1 MISTILRAAAILA
14 SLVLLASFAL
24 FAIDQAGGA
33 SNQAQAE
40 VAAAGNQ
47 TVGPPIRGA
56 GSKTGFRGT
65 VDSVA
70 GDLVSPFH
78 AWAPGPDGS
87 WGSRVF
93 ELALGLLIYA
103 VGLGA
108 LARAVGL
115 SRVPRLPAASGD
127 RALPRF

>member
-1 MISTILRAAAILA
+1 MVSKILRAAAILA

-33 SNQAQAE
+33 SSQAQAE

-47 TVGPPIRGA
+47 TVGPAIHGV
-56 GSKTGFRGT
+56 GSKTGLRGK

-93 ELALGLLIYA
+93 ELALGLLIYG
-103 VGLGA
+103 VGLGM
-108 LARAVGL
+108 LARAAGL
-115 SRVPRLPAASGD
+115 SRGPRLPAASGD
-127 RALPRF
+127 QALPRF

>member
-1 MISTILRAAAILA
+1 MVSTILRTLAVAA

-33 SNQAQAE
+33 SNQAQAQ

-47 TVGPPIRGA
+47 TVGPPIRGVGA
-56 GSKTGFRGT
+56 KSGFRGT
-65 VDSVA
+65 VDSA
-70 GDLVSPFH
+70 ARDLTSPFNS
-78 AWAPGPDGS
+78 WAPGAINS
-87 WGSRVF
+87 WGSRGF
-93 ELALGLLIYA
+93 ELTLGLLIYG

-115 SRVPRLPAASGD
+115 TRRPSFAAGSGD
-127 RALPRF
+127 KAHPRV